1 MPTEPSTRRDRDG
14 LGRPFRLQRT
24 EEPRLGRGTEHHVH
38 RALALAQPLG
48 EPEQRSRSVAT
59 PDKRARHRLL
69 RQLERATERADHV
82 DRVVRLQALHPAG
95 AGAVR
100 GEHDLDGAA
109 VDARRPDPVDREG
122 ATQQR
127 AGRLTADRERHEVA
141 RPGPLGDAVG
151 DDRQVLVV
159 TDPLD
164 REHLATDLERSTL
177 GARGDG
183 GRVGQGHSAPS
194 GSGSC
199 RLQLCNDRTSRLPA
213 RSASMPC
220 TVAPRPCT
228 VVMHGMLVATHAVRI
243 S

>member
-24 EEPRLGRGTEHHVH
+24 EEPRLGRGAEHHVH
-38 RALALAQPLG
+38 GAPALAQPFG

-59 PDKRARHRLL
+59 ADERAGDRLL
-69 RQLERATERADHV
+69 RQLERATERADDV

-127 AGRLTADRERHEVA
+127 AGRLTADRECDEVA

-151 DDRQVLVV
+151 DDRQVVVV

-177 GARGDG
+177 GARGAVDVSVRVTPLLPGRARAGPALQRPYAEVARAERLDALHG
-183 GRVGQGHSAPS
+183 GRRGLAPW
-194 GSGSC
+194 
-199 RLQLCNDRTSRLPA
+199 
-213 RSASMPC
+213 
-220 TVAPRPCT
+220 
-228 VVMHGMLVATHAVRI
+228 
-243 S
+243 